1 MKFILFL
8 EASNSEETNK
18 HLDDFKKFA
27 ANYKVFMSVSE
38 IEKYWKIDDMY
49 KVFLD
54 IDESSESNVKPM
66 LNNIASKWLELPN
79 EFLASNTM
87 DGCEIFIP
95 NLHMITLVLI
105 KNHPC

>member
-1 MKFILFL
+1 MKFTLFL

-27 ANYKVFMSVSE
+27 VNYKVFMSVSG
-38 IEKYWKIDDMY
+38 IGDYWKIKGMY

-87 DGCEIFIP
+87 DGCEIYIP
-95 NLHMITLVLI
+95 NLHMITLVI
-105 KNHPC
+105 DDN

>member
-1 MKFILFL
+1 MKFTLFL

-27 ANYKVFMSVSE
+27 VNYKVFMSVSE
-38 IEKYWKIDDMY
+38 IGEYWKIKGMY

-87 DGCEIFIP
+87 DGCEIYIP
-95 NLHMITLVLI
+95 NLHMITLVI
-105 KNHPC
+105 DDN